1 MHHSQGEP
9 VASARSAAATVK
21 RIIARQMNRSGNTLL
36 SATEPMSDERFYAG
50 GVNGISPAWTI
61 GHLACVTD
69 LFTSWMLGRPT
80 VHPKAAHAVFNPLD
94 IVRSRDTTKA
104 ESVDPSSFSR
114 DDIVF
119 YFRTGQVEALRFL
132 KRFEVSNWELPP
144 LGGSP
149 ENLPT
154 NGCIWEHLAIHTYWH
169 LGELA
174 GALPEFHGS
183 YTLNMVP
190 HYFFFQPS
198 DDENGDDD
206 A

>member
-9 VASARSAAATVK
+9 AATARSAAATVK

-36 SATEPMSDERFYAG
+36 SATEPMSEERFYAG
-50 GVNGISPAWTI
+50 GVNGVSPAWTI
-61 GHLACVTD
+61 GHLACVLD

-80 VHPKAAHAVFNPLD
+80 VMPKDAHEVFNPLD
-94 IVRSRDTTKA
+94 IVHSRDITKA
-104 ESVDPSSFSR
+104 EMVDPAKFSR
-114 DDIVF
+114 DDIVY
-119 YFRTGQVEALRFL
+119 YFRTGQVDGLKFLERFDIS
-132 KRFEVSNWELPP
+132 KWEQPP
-144 LGGSP
+144 QGGSP

-174 GALPEFHGS
+174 GALSEFHGS

-190 HYFFFQPS
+190 HYFYFQPT
-198 DDENGDDD
+198 DHEAGDSN